1 MLLTVTRMRR
11 KLPAASESV
20 THLGMHLREMGWSPL
35 GSTVAH
41 RGAEL
46 ALGQPTPSSTLYEL
60 TNASFNDDFVFL
72 VGGVLYFSLESERG
86 DAETRSTLEAGSIHE
101 LGTPPPAELARL
113 TSSLDAALARLT
125 GEATKSGSNG
135 GTWQELP
142 WHPLSAAF
150 SALRERTL
158 KQAGGS
164 VSAGFPDFPEEV
176 RQALRVL
183 EDPERRKLALRI
195 KASEPLFVVREQEA
209 DSLNVASDALVDAG
223 LAIRKILV
231 RCRKRS
237 DVNLALLSTEDP
249 ARLEGECPHCRTKL
263 RDEQFLKG
271 LAPTPLGSN
280 LLDHSHWMTSRVA
293 QSLRNCGV
301 PPEDVLTEVS
311 TEGGELD
318 FLVSLYGSLAVMEL
332 KDRTFGLDDAR
343 DLFDRY
349 LRFGAQELIA
359 EAEVAIEEVACV
371 IKSERAVLELHDGQ
385 RAVEAHQEIQFAAFR
400 RDLGEDVFGRH
411 AAVAER
417 LRHARSHP
425 VAVVEQIASER
436 SGREA
441 FQKLLV
447 AQLGPAM
454 RTFALEARWILSRK
468 ERQVHVAALAAAH
481 QDLAD
486 GEARVDQRVRSN
498 VERIGFLLAHHK
510 QRL

>member
-11 KLPAASESV
+11 RLPGTADSV
-20 THLGMHLREMGWSPL
+20 THLGMQLREMGWSPL

-72 VGGVLYFSLESERG
+72 VSGVLYFSLEAERG
-86 DAETRSTLEAGSIHE
+86 DAEHRSTLEAGAIHE

-125 GEATKSGSNG
+125 GEAAKPGPNG

-164 VSAGFPDFPEEV
+164 VSAGFPDFPEDV
-176 RQALRVL
+176 RQALRIL

-209 DSLNVASDALVDAG
+209 DSLNAASDSLVDAG

-231 RCRKRS
+231 RCRKRT
-237 DVNLALLSTEDP
+237 DVNLALLSSEDP
-249 ARLEGECPHCRTKL
+249 ARLEGECPHCRAKL

-271 LAPTPLGSN
+271 LAPTPLGSS

-359 EAEVAIEEVACV
+359 VTTETIAPEARRRLEEAVRAVPRQPAPSITFVEGLAEMDAKVRLVVQRANWRAVARLLDKVASAAMPLDAKALVAAKFGIPISKDRRGRRGSAGAGFDETMHEYLDLMAEVDV
-371 IKSERAVLELHDGQ
+371 KSY
-385 RAVEAHQEIQFAAFR
+385 
-400 RDLGEDVFGRH
+400 
-411 AAVAER
+411 
-417 LRHARSHP
+417 S
-425 VAVVEQIASER
+425 
-436 SGREA
+436 
-441 FQKLLV
+441 
-447 AQLGPAM
+447 
-454 RTFALEARWILSRK
+454 
-468 ERQVHVAALAAAH
+468 
-481 QDLAD
+481 
-486 GEARVDQRVRSN
+486 
-498 VERIGFLLAHHK
+498 
-510 QRL
+510 

>member
-1 MLLTVTRMRR
+1 MRR
-11 KLPAASESV
+11 RLPATSESI
-20 THLGMHLREMGWSPL
+20 THLGMQLREMGWSPL

-60 TNASFNDDFVFL
+60 TSASFNDDFVFL
-72 VGGVLYFSLESERG
+72 VSGVLYFAFESERG
-86 DAETRSTLEAGSIHE
+86 ETEKRSTLEAGAIHE

-125 GEATKSGSNG
+125 GDAAKSGVNG

-142 WHPLSAAF
+142 WHPLSSAF
-150 SALRERTL
+150 AGLRERAM

-164 VSAGFPDFPEEV
+164 VSAGFPDFPEDV

-209 DSLNVASDALVDAG
+209 DSLNTASDALVDAG

-249 ARLEGECPHCRTKL
+249 ARLEGECPHCRSKL

-271 LAPTPLGSN
+271 LAPTALGSN

-332 KDRTFGLDDAR
+332 KDRTFSIDDAR

-359 EAEVAIEEVACV
+359 VTTETIAPEARRRLEEAVRAVPRQPAPSITFVEGLAEMDAKVRLVVQRANWRAVARLLDKVASAAMPLDAKALVAAKFGIPISKDRRAHRGSASTGFDETMHEYLDLLAEVDV
-371 IKSERAVLELHDGQ
+371 KSY
-385 RAVEAHQEIQFAAFR
+385 
-400 RDLGEDVFGRH
+400 
-411 AAVAER
+411 
-417 LRHARSHP
+417 S
-425 VAVVEQIASER
+425 
-436 SGREA
+436 
-441 FQKLLV
+441 
-447 AQLGPAM
+447 
-454 RTFALEARWILSRK
+454 
-468 ERQVHVAALAAAH
+468 
-481 QDLAD
+481 
-486 GEARVDQRVRSN
+486 
-498 VERIGFLLAHHK
+498 
-510 QRL
+510 